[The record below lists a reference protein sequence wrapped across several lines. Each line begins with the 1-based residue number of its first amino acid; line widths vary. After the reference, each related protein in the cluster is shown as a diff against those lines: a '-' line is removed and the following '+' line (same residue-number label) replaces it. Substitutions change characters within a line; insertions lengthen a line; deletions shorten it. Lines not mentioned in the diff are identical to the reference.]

1 MQMRYKLLALASA
14 LAMFSGCNK
23 KVDALAEQVAKIDAR
38 LASIEKLINP
48 PSEQPAGQEAAYVI
62 PVEDSPVLG
71 KKDARVNVVIFSN
84 FECPYCAK
92 ADKALRDVVKDPQL
106 ADHVNVVF
114 KHFPFDRHVEARP
127 ASKASLAAAEQ
138 GKFWEMSDKIFTN
151 QSNLSSANY
160 TKWAKEIGLDM
171 NKFAKDLKDNDAK
184 YEAIIKR
191 DITLGAETAKLQGTP
206 WILVGGWLLQG
217 EPNAATIKKMIEEKK
232 L

>member
-1 MQMRYKLLALASA
+1 
-14 LAMFSGCNK
+14 
-23 KVDALAEQVAKIDAR
+23 
-38 LASIEKLINP
+38 
-48 PSEQPAGQEAAYVI
+48 
-62 PVEDSPVLG
+62 
-71 KKDARVNVVIFSN
+71 
-84 FECPYCAK
+84 
-92 ADKALRDVVKDPQL
+92 
-106 ADHVNVVF
+106 
-114 KHFPFDRHVEARP
+114 
-127 ASKASLAAAEQ
+127 LAAAEQ